1 MTDGVEVKV
10 AESHKGIPEGWH
22 MADIQEA
29 QDHRELILSQM
40 GDWFIVKVAGG
51 KISGLGYGGR
61 VETCEPGTFG
71 QLVIVKNSQQVGL
84 NS

>member
-1 MTDGVEVKV
+1 MER
-10 AESHKGIPEGWH
+10 EKGIPEGWR
-22 MADIQEA
+22 MADLQEA
-29 QDHRELILSQM
+29 MDNREFILSQM

-51 KISGLGYGGR
+51 KISGLGYGGG

>member
-1 MTDGVEVKV
+1 MEGKVVER
-10 AESHKGIPEGWH
+10 EKGIPEGWR
-22 MADIQEA
+22 MADLQEA
-29 QDHRELILSQM
+29 MDNREFILSQM

-51 KISGLGYGGR
+51 KISGLGYGGG